1 MKAHRSNEELD
12 KGRRFALVSVLL
24 ASVFLLA
31 AVVSFAGRL
40 QQQGSLQAQV
50 ETIQSVATTLGISV
64 AGVWAF
70 YVFFIGRTF
79 APSLQLDVSLK
90 RVLSLAEHQD
100 NRAAIISIMVQ
111 NTGRTRARKEVC
123 FAGVMEVMDPQSRA
137 PSLDSSQFASQNLL
151 RLDNPFDPTSAI
163 VDTIFHDQ
171 VLFEPGEKATED
183 ILLYLADKTL
193 LKVAMIF
200 RVGGAWNAIAPRGI
214 RIPDKITYTILDTK
228 VTGED
233 LQV

>member
-111 NTGRTRARKEVC
+111 NTGRTRVRKEVC

>member
-1 MKAHRSNEELD
+1 MKAHRSNEVLD
-12 KGRRFALVSVLL
+12 KRRRFALVSVLL
-24 ASVFLLA
+24 ASVFLVA

-40 QQQGSLQAQV
+40 QRQDSLQAQL
-50 ETIQSVATTLGISV
+50 EILQSVATTLGILV

-111 NTGRTRARKEVC
+111 NTGRTRVRKAVC
-123 FAGVMEVMDPQSRA
+123 FVGVMEVMDPQSRA

-151 RLDNPFDPTSAI
+151 RLDDPFDPTSAI
-163 VDTIFHDQ
+163 VDTIFLDQ

-193 LKVAMIF
+193 LKVAVIF
-200 RVGGAWNAIAPRGI
+200 RVGGVWNAIAPRGF

-228 VTGED
+228 ITGED